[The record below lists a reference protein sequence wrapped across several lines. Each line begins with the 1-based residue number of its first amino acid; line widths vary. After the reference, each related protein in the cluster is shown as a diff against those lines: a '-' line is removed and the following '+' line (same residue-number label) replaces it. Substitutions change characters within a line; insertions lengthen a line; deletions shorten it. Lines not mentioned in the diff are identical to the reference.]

1 MNRRCLV
8 IIGSLLALTL
18 ILAACG
24 ESEPSE
30 TVIQGQELLSVTFDQ
45 PGSWEE
51 GTYPTDAATPDSTL
65 AISGGRYRID
75 LQAGQ
80 SASFTWGAGGGR
92 YENAVIEVDAEQL
105 SSEKNN
111 LYGVACRL
119 ATDGQGETTGYVLLI
134 SGDGHYGIAEL
145 TNNAL
150 SFLLE
155 WHQSGTIRQGR
166 ASNRIRA
173 VCVDNTLAI
182 YANGKFLGQVEN
194 ADFRRAA
201 QVGLVA
207 GVTKGEAVSVAFDN
221 LAVYEGTLSEK

>member
-1 MNRRCLV
+1 MQQRKVIVRVGLLV
-8 IIGSLLALTL
+8 ALV
-18 ILAACG
+18 LAACG
-24 ESEPSE
+24 ESKPSE
-30 TVIQGQELLSVTFDQ
+30 TVTQGQELLSVTFDQ

-51 GTYPTDAATPDSTL
+51 GTYPTGGTTPDSTL
-65 AISGGRYRID
+65 AITGGRYQID

-80 SASFTWGAGGGR
+80 SASFTWGAGGGS
-92 YENAVIEVDAEQL
+92 YENVVIEVDTEQL

-119 ATDGQGETTGYVLLI
+119 ATNAQGETTGYVLLI

-145 TNNAL
+145 TNDAL
-150 SFLLE
+150 SFLVE

-166 ASNRIRA
+166 ASNAMRA
-173 VCVDNTLAI
+173 VCVDNYLAV
-182 YANGKFLGQVEN
+182 YANGKFLGEIKN
-194 ADFRRAA
+194 DGFRRAG

-207 GVTKGEAVSVAFDN
+207 GVTKGTDISVAFDN